1 MNGLPQL
8 ELPAGVMARG
18 YAGEA
23 DVPAIVAVL
32 GQCWRADG
40 VEMTA
45 THTVVVRLFAPRGG
59 FDPTRQA
66 LLVVDANGQVVA
78 FARHVVER
86 LRDGS
91 DVYGHHFAVIPA
103 WREQGI
109 ELALFTW
116 NEDRLRE
123 LAATRATDIGA
134 GDAGSRRL
142 VWLNPVR
149 AGEAAVIARLTAAGY
164 ASIHEDM
171 DMLRPTLDAIAPL
184 ALPMGYTLRPVTTDQ
199 FPTLYLAYKSFFADD
214 FDATPASDTD
224 YLRWSGRRC
233 FQDLSLCHVAWSGE
247 RVAGMVLCAISDED
261 NARYGRARGLVDH
274 VGVVAAYR
282 GHGLAGALLARALAT
297 LRDHGMREATLV
309 VDAHNKYG
317 AIHLYERAGFVAN
330 GVSSTYARPL
340 T

>member
-1 MNGLPQL
+1 MDGLQQP

-23 DVPAIVAVL
+23 DIPAIVSVL
-32 GQCWRADG
+32 GQSWRADG

-45 THTVVVRLFAPRGG
+45 TPMMVARLFAPRQG
-59 FDPTRQA
+59 FDPTRQT
-66 LLVVDANGQVVA
+66 LLVVDANGEVIA
-78 FARHVVER
+78 FARHLVER
-86 LRDGS
+86 LRDGT
-91 DVYGHHFAVIPA
+91 DVYSHHFAVIPA

-109 ELALFTW
+109 EPALFTW

-123 LAATRATDIGA
+123 LAATRASDAGV
-134 GDAGSRRL
+134 GDAGSRKL
-142 VWLNPVR
+142 GWLNPVR
-149 AGEAAVIARLTAAGY
+149 AGEAALIARLTAAGY
-164 ASIHEDM
+164 APVHQDL
-171 DMLRPTLDAIAPL
+171 DMLRPTLDAIEPAPL
-184 ALPMGYTLRPVTTDQ
+184 PAGYTPRPVTTDQ

-224 YLRWSGRRC
+224 YLRWIGRRC

-261 NARYGRARGLVDH
+261 NARFGRARGLVEH

-297 LRDHGMREATLV
+297 LRDRGMREASLV
-309 VDAHNKYG
+309 VDAQNKYG

-330 GVSSTYARPL
+330 GVADTYARPL